1 MRIQIMK
8 DITMTTRRTFILLL
22 YLLLYTCAKGE
33 NAGGMQQ
40 GANNVLPDDTATW
53 TGRMQRRL
61 DSLVNLPLF
70 KTTQLGLY
78 VRDLTDRRDLFC
90 INAQHRMRPAS
101 NQKIVTAVAAL
112 HYFNDEYLLRTRML
126 LTGEVRDSVLW
137 GDLCFI
143 GGMDPLFSQG
153 EVLQM
158 ARTLKEIG
166 VDSIAG
172 IVRIDLTMKDQN
184 PWGWGWCWDDDM
196 TPLSPLL
203 VDKKDRFANEL
214 ISSLRY
220 AAVKGIDIDR
230 IVQAPCP
237 SEARLIYEIGHSV
250 DQVLPRMMKKS
261 DNYYAESLFYQ
272 LAALSG
278 KKAAGQKEARGYI
291 DALIRK
297 VGLTPAHYEI
307 ADGSGV
313 SLYNYLTP
321 ELLIRL
327 LEYAWREDHIRQRLY
342 PSLSI
347 AGVDGTL
354 EKRMQKTPA
363 QGNIHAKTGT
373 VTGVSSL
380 SGYATSPEG
389 HVIAFSIINMGI
401 PRAQVGRDWQDKV
414 CIALCTP

>member
-40 GANNVLPDDTATW
+40 GANDVLPDDTATW

-101 NQKIVTAVAAL
+101 NQKIVTAIAAL
-112 HYFNDEYLLRTRML
+112 HYFNADYLLRTRML

-158 ARTLKEIG
+158 ARALKEIG

-297 VGLTPAHYEI
+297 VGLTPSHYEI

-327 LEYAWREDHIRQRLY
+327 LEYAWREDRIRQKLY
-342 PSLSI
+342 PSLPI

-373 VTGVSSL
+373 VSGVSSL

>member
-8 DITMTTRRTFILLL
+8 DITMATRRTFILLL

-40 GANNVLPDDTATW
+40 GANDILPDDTATW

-78 VRDLTDRRDLFC
+78 VRDLTDQRDLFC

-101 NQKIVTAVAAL
+101 NQKIVTAIAAL
-112 HYFNDEYLLRTRML
+112 HYFNADYLLRTRML

-158 ARTLKEIG
+158 ARALKEIG

-203 VDKKDRFANEL
+203 VDKKDHFANEL

-342 PSLSI
+342 PSLPI

-373 VTGVSSL
+373 VSGVSSL

>member
-1 MRIQIMK
+1 MK
-8 DITMTTRRTFILLL
+8 DITMATRRTFILLL

-40 GANNVLPDDTATW
+40 GANDVLPDDTATW

-158 ARTLKEIG
+158 ARALKEIG

-291 DALIRK
+291 DALIHK

-342 PSLSI
+342 PSLPI

>member
-40 GANNVLPDDTATW
+40 GANDILPDDTATW

-78 VRDLTDRRDLFC
+78 VRDLTDQRDLFC

-101 NQKIVTAVAAL
+101 NQKIVTAIAAL
-112 HYFNDEYLLRTRML
+112 HYFNADYLLRTRML

-158 ARTLKEIG
+158 ARALKEIG

-203 VDKKDRFANEL
+203 VDKKDHFANEL

-342 PSLSI
+342 PSLPI

-373 VTGVSSL
+373 VSGVSSL

>member
-1 MRIQIMK
+1 MK

-40 GANNVLPDDTATW
+40 GANDVLPDDTATW

-101 NQKIVTAVAAL
+101 NQKIVTAIAAL
-112 HYFNDEYLLRTRML
+112 HYFNADYLLRTRML

-158 ARTLKEIG
+158 ARALKEIG

-297 VGLTPAHYEI
+297 VGLTPSHYEI

-327 LEYAWREDHIRQRLY
+327 LEYAWREDRIRQKLY
-342 PSLSI
+342 PSLPI

-373 VTGVSSL
+373 VSGVSSL

>member
-1 MRIQIMK
+1 MK
-8 DITMTTRRTFILLL
+8 DITMATRRTFILLL

-40 GANNVLPDDTATW
+40 GANDILPDDTATW

-78 VRDLTDRRDLFC
+78 VRDLTDQRDLFC

-101 NQKIVTAVAAL
+101 NQKIVTAIAAL
-112 HYFNDEYLLRTRML
+112 HYFNADYLLRTRML

-158 ARTLKEIG
+158 ARALKEIG

-203 VDKKDRFANEL
+203 VDKKDHFANEL

-342 PSLSI
+342 PSLPI

-373 VTGVSSL
+373 VSGVSSL

>member
-40 GANNVLPDDTATW
+40 GANDVLPDDTATW

-101 NQKIVTAVAAL
+101 NQKIVTAIAAL
-112 HYFNDEYLLRTRML
+112 HYFNADYLLRTRML

-158 ARTLKEIG
+158 ARALKEIG

-313 SLYNYLTP
+313 SLYNYLPP

-327 LEYAWREDHIRQRLY
+327 LEYAWREDHIRQKPY
-342 PSLSI
+342 PSLPI

-354 EKRMQKTPA
+354 EKRMQKTLA
-363 QGNIHAKTGT
+363 QGNRHAKTGI

>member
-40 GANNVLPDDTATW
+40 GANDVLPDDTATW

-126 LTGEVRDSVLW
+126 LTGEV
-137 GDLCFI
+137 
-143 GGMDPLFSQG
+143 
-153 EVLQM
+153 LQM
-158 ARTLKEIG
+158 ARALKEIG

-342 PSLSI
+342 PSLPI

-401 PRAQVGRDWQDKV
+401 PRAQVGRDWQDEV

>member
-40 GANNVLPDDTATW
+40 GANDVLPDNTATW

-101 NQKIVTAVAAL
+101 NQKIVTAIAAL
-112 HYFNDEYLLRTRML
+112 HYFNADYLLRTRML

-158 ARTLKEIG
+158 ARALKEIG

-297 VGLTPAHYEI
+297 VGLTPSHYEI

-327 LEYAWREDHIRQRLY
+327 LEYAWREDRIRQKLY
-342 PSLSI
+342 PSLPI

-373 VTGVSSL
+373 VSGVSSL